1 MSIRKLRILTLYSLS
16 VCNLDFFFL
25 GHAQNSYFRFIEQV
39 EIQSSKTFPHCPHW
53 NSNLATLRKL
63 RELAT
68 VVGQP
73 CTVNSEERALWNPLC
88 AGMFLTYIT
97 YFASIRVS
105 STMLDMSWQLRFLL
119 HLHNALKERNLVQK
133 DIPLIRI
140 LDRSFASVRAIWQG
154 CKPKRGEFVKWWWV
168 SFGVKPLIAKQ
179 EHESAKKSYDMGYT
193 VTRADMLKGFTFR
206 LHATPIDA
214 DDFSR
219 SFRRVCVRDF
229 SELRGQMDTKTP
241 AVLDSSVKEHLDRVN
256 DSLEAISSE
265 SDLLSLNLVSVSF
278 VVNDFVY
285 FMSQRM
291 GWDAIIDSMGAS
303 SSTKLVD
310 DDDPKLKTKRIIR
323 RGAACRFL
331 SHEILR
337 LLDFCDDLDGTPEAK
352 HAAQLLVEYFSKIP
366 LSELSFYNL
375 ALF

>member
-1 MSIRKLRILTLYSLS
+1 
-16 VCNLDFFFL
+16 
-25 GHAQNSYFRFIEQV
+25 
-39 EIQSSKTFPHCPHW
+39 
-53 NSNLATLRKL
+53 
-63 RELAT
+63 
-68 VVGQP
+68 
-73 CTVNSEERALWNPLC
+73 
-88 AGMFLTYIT
+88 
-97 YFASIRVS
+97 
-105 STMLDMSWQLRFLL
+105 MSWQLRFLL
-119 HLHNALKERNLVQK
+119 HLHNALKERDLIQE

-168 SFGVKPLIAKQ
+168 SFGVKPLVAKQ
-179 EHESAKKSYDMGYT
+179 EHEWAKKSYDMGYT
-193 VTRADMLKGFTFR
+193 VTRADILEGFTFR
-206 LHATPIDA
+206 LQATPIEA
-214 DDFSR
+214 DHFSR
-219 SFRRVCVRDF
+219 SFRRVCMRDF
-229 SELRGQMDTKTP
+229 SELQDQMDTRTP
-241 AVLDSSVKEHLDRVN
+241 AALDSSVNEHLDRVN

-265 SDLLSLNLVSVSF
+265 ADLLSLNLVSVSF

-285 FMSQRM
+285 FMSRRM

-310 DDDPKLKTKRIIR
+310 DDDPNLKTKKIIR

-352 HAAQLLVEYFSKIP
+352 RAGHLLVEYFSRIP